1 MLNLSSWTNY
11 SLDIV
16 HFTYLKSKK
25 GMMLKKSRN
34 LAGADGV
41 LTLAAQRMTGC
52 RQATSILTAD
62 ERKKPDSLEGAR
74 VMHQLI
80 NTFYFI
86 AFFARVNLKVLLSV
100 LLVALVILSILLHG
114 LYTPTHLSVPVQ
126 YADSDP
132 WNG

>member
-1 MLNLSSWTNY
+1 
-11 SLDIV
+11 
-16 HFTYLKSKK
+16 
-25 GMMLKKSRN
+25 
-34 LAGADGV
+34 
-41 LTLAAQRMTGC
+41 
-52 RQATSILTAD
+52 
-62 ERKKPDSLEGAR
+62 
-74 VMHQLI
+74 MHQLI